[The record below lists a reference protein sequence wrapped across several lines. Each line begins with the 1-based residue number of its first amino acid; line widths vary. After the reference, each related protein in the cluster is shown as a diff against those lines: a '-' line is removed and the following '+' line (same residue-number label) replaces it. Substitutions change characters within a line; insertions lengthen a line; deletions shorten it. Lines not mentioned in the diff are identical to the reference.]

1 VSRRE
6 LFPGRRQQGF
16 LEQRTWGPAT
26 AQFHLIHTTAKLA
39 ARAGCDCTAQ
49 IHGLPKVRLGMGV
62 STAEAAADADA
73 APRCLTTPG
82 TVPSQLGA
90 LMLRFLEP
98 SATASRT
105 MPSFDC
111 CGRSFPVK
119 SSRVHMTKS
128 WLLFRQEPCSLP
140 VLRAFHLATLNGG
153 SFLALLKDRGDQPP
167 ICVCQVRKRK
177 RLISHLPS
185 R

>member
-1 VSRRE
+1 MRSCNRPIPSDSHRSQTSNPRGLRLHSADSRATQGTLGHGHFHSRSGS
-6 LFPGRRQQGF
+6 GRGRG
-16 LEQRTWGPAT
+16 
-26 AQFHLIHTTAKLA
+26 
-39 ARAGCDCTAQ
+39 
-49 IHGLPKVRLGMGV
+49 
-62 STAEAAADADA
+62 
-73 APRCLTTPG
+73 PRCLTPPG

-177 RLISHLPS
+177 PLISHLPS